1 MATLA
6 RWQWF
11 PVALAAIAAV
21 VLASTAS
28 GRAAS
33 TFPCRW
39 SYSLYDGLRQGFV
52 TAGDNADCSGRQG
65 SLTLS
70 VRLLR
75 LDPATK
81 TWHTVKNRSR
91 RFRHLSGSRFV
102 EVASPC
108 AATSFRAVFRWTLRG
123 PGGAVVARHRVSTRR
138 LVVTSPDCQIVL
150 SGPGTPLH
158 SLRPAK

>member
-1 MATLA
+1 MATRA
-6 RWQWF
+6 RWRWF
-11 PVALAAIAAV
+11 PVALAAIAAI
-21 VLASTAS
+21 VLASAAS
-28 GRAAS
+28 GRPAS

-39 SYSLYDGLRQGFV
+39 SYSLYDGLRKGFV

-75 LDPATK
+75 LDPVTN
-81 TWHTVKNRSR
+81 TWHTAKNRSR
-91 RFRHLSGSRFV
+91 RFRHLSGNRYV

-108 AATSFRAVFRWTLRG
+108 VATSFRAVFRWTLRN
-123 PGGAVVARHRVSTRR
+123 PGGAVVARHRVSTPK
-138 LVVTSPDCQIVL
+138 LAVPGPDCQIML

-158 SLRPAK
+158 SLRPAR